1 MTQSGLAPSGRLV
14 LPGPVLDLVA
24 ASVTADNSRRLF
36 DAPNAVIRAHYR
48 LNFGFRRRSFLIDIK
63 FEAAGQ
69 LYFEAYRP

>member
-1 MTQSGLAPSGRLV
+1 
-14 LPGPVLDLVA
+14 VA